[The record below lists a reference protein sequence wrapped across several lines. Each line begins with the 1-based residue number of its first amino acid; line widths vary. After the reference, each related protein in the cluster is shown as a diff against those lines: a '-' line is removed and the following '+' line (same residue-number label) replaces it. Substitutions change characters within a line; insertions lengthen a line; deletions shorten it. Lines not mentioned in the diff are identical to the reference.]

1 MNKSLA
7 LKNKIFLFFLLLTLL
22 FIFIYSIYFLVNG
35 ERGVIAFYKI
45 TNKNSDYQIILSDLE
60 KKNIILSDKITRL
73 QTNTLDLDFL
83 EEKIREKTGYLQ
95 DNEISINFNY

>member
-35 ERGVIAFYKI
+35 ERGIIAFYKI

-60 KKNIILSDKITRL
+60 KKNMILFDKITRL

>member
-7 LKNKIFLFFLLLTLL
+7 LKNKIFLFFLLLTFL
-22 FIFIYSIYFLVNG
+22 FIFIYSIYFLING
-35 ERGVIAFYKI
+35 ERGIIAFYKI
-45 TNKNSDYQIILSDLE
+45 TNQNSNYESILSNLE
-60 KKNIILSDKITRL
+60 KEDMILSDKILRL

>member
-1 MNKSLA
+1 MNKYLA
-7 LKNKIFLFFLLLTLL
+7 FKNKIFLFFSLLTFL

-35 ERGVIAFYKI
+35 ERGIIAFYKI
-45 TNKNSDYQIILSDLE
+45 TNQNSDYEMMHSNLE
-60 KKNIILSDKITRL
+60 KKNMILSDKITRL

-95 DNEISINFNY
+95 DNEISVNFNY

>member
-7 LKNKIFLFFLLLTLL
+7 LKNKIFLFFLLLSFL

-35 ERGVIAFYKI
+35 ERGIIAYYKI
-45 TNKNSDYQIILSDLE
+45 TNQNSDYQVMLLNLE
-60 KKNIILSDKITRL
+60 KKNMILSDKIKRL

-95 DNEISINFNY
+95 DNELSINFNY

>member
-35 ERGVIAFYKI
+35 ERGIIAFYKI
-45 TNKNSDYQIILSDLE
+45 TNQNSDYEMMHSNLE
-60 KKNIILSDKITRL
+60 KKNMILSDKIKRL

-95 DNEISINFNY
+95 DNELSINFNY

>member
-1 MNKSLA
+1 
-7 LKNKIFLFFLLLTLL
+7 LLLTFL
-22 FIFIYSIYFLVNG
+22 FIFIYSIYFLING
-35 ERGVIAFYKI
+35 ERGIIAFYKI
-45 TNKNSDYQIILSDLE
+45 TNQNSNYERILSNLE
-60 KKNIILSDKITRL
+60 KKDMILSDKILRL

>member
-7 LKNKIFLFFLLLTLL
+7 LKNKIFLFFLLLFFL

-35 ERGVIAFYKI
+35 ERGIIAYYKI
-45 TNKNSDYQIILSDLE
+45 TNQNSDYQVMLLNLE
-60 KKNIILSDKITRL
+60 KKNMILSDKIKRL

-95 DNEISINFNY
+95 DNELSINFNY

>member
-7 LKNKIFLFFLLLTLL
+7 LKNKIFLFIFLLTFL
-22 FIFIYSIYFLVNG
+22 FIFIYSIYFLLNG
-35 ERGVIAFYKI
+35 QRGIFAFYKI
-45 TNKNSDYQIILSDLE
+45 TNQNSDYEIILSNLE
-60 KKNIILSDKITRL
+60 KKNIILSDKIKRL

-83 EEKIREKTGYLQ
+83 EEKIREKTGFLQ

>member
-60 KKNIILSDKITRL
+60 KKKYYFI
-73 QTNTLDLDFL
+73 
-83 EEKIREKTGYLQ
+83 
-95 DNEISINFNY
+95 

>member
-7 LKNKIFLFFLLLTLL
+7 LKNKIFLFFLLLTFL
-22 FIFIYSIYFLVNG
+22 FIFIYSIYFLING
-35 ERGVIAFYKI
+35 ERGIIAFYKI
-45 TNKNSDYQIILSDLE
+45 TNQNSNYERMLSNLE
-60 KKNIILSDKITRL
+60 KQDMILSDKILRL

>member
-7 LKNKIFLFFLLLTLL
+7 LKNKIFLFFLLLSFL

-35 ERGVIAFYKI
+35 ERGIIAFYKI
-45 TNKNSDYQIILSDLE
+45 TNQNSDYQVMLLNLE
-60 KKNIILSDKITRL
+60 KKNMILSDKIKRL

-95 DNEISINFNY
+95 DNELSINFNY

>member
-7 LKNKIFLFFLLLTLL
+7 LKNKIFLFFLLLTFL
-22 FIFIYSIYFLVNG
+22 FIFIYSIYFLING
-35 ERGVIAFYKI
+35 ERGIIAFYKI
-45 TNKNSDYQIILSDLE
+45 TNQNSNYERILSNLE
-60 KKNIILSDKITRL
+60 KKDMILSDKILRL

>member
-35 ERGVIAFYKI
+35 ERGLIAFYKI
-45 TNKNSDYQIILSDLE
+45 TNDNSDYQIILSDLE
-60 KKNIILSDKITRL
+60 KKNMILSDKITRL

>member
-7 LKNKIFLFFLLLTLL
+7 LKNKIFLFFSLLTFL

-35 ERGVIAFYKI
+35 ERGIIAFYKI
-45 TNKNSDYQIILSDLE
+45 TNQNSDYEMMHSNLE
-60 KKNIILSDKITRL
+60 KKNMILSDKITRL

-95 DNEISINFNY
+95 DNEISVNFNY

>member
-7 LKNKIFLFFLLLTLL
+7 LKNKIFLFFLLLTFL

-35 ERGVIAFYKI
+35 QRGIITFYKLV
-45 TNKNSDYQIILSDLE
+45 NQNSDYQIILSNLE
-60 KKNIILSDKITRL
+60 KENMILSDKIKRL

-83 EEKIREKTGYLQ
+83 EEKIREKTGFLQ
-95 DNEISINFNY
+95 NNEISINFNY

>member
-7 LKNKIFLFFLLLTLL
+7 LKNKIFLFFLLLTFL
-22 FIFIYSIYFLVNG
+22 FIFIYSIYFLANG
-35 ERGVIAFYKI
+35 QRGLIVFYKI
-45 TNKNSDYQIILSDLE
+45 INQNSDYEIVLSNLE
-60 KKNIILSDKITRL
+60 KKNMILSDKIKRL

>member
-7 LKNKIFLFFLLLTLL
+7 LKNKIFLFFLLLTFL

-35 ERGVIAFYKI
+35 ERGIIAFYKI
-45 TNKNSDYQIILSDLE
+45 TNQNSDYEMMHSNLE
-60 KKNIILSDKITRL
+60 KKNMILSDKITRL

-95 DNEISINFNY
+95 DNEISVNFNY

>member
-35 ERGVIAFYKI
+35 ERGIIAFYKI

-60 KKNIILSDKITRL
+60 KKNMILSDKITRL

>member
-35 ERGVIAFYKI
+35 ERGIIAFYKI

-60 KKNIILSDKITRL
+60 KKNMILSDKITRL

-83 EEKIREKTGYLQ
+83 EEKIREKTGYLE

>member
-60 KKNIILSDKITRL
+60 KKILFYLIK
-73 QTNTLDLDFL
+73 
-83 EEKIREKTGYLQ
+83 LQ
-95 DNEISINFNY
+95 DYKQTLWI

>member
-7 LKNKIFLFFLLLTLL
+7 LKNKIFLFFLLLSFL

-35 ERGVIAFYKI
+35 ERGIIAFYKI
-45 TNKNSDYQIILSDLE
+45 TNQNSDYQVMLLNLE
-60 KKNIILSDKITRL
+60 KKNMILSDKITRL

>member
-60 KKNIILSDKITRL
+60 KKNMILSDKITRL

>member
-7 LKNKIFLFFLLLTLL
+7 LKNKILLFFLLLTLL

-35 ERGVIAFYKI
+35 ERGIIAFYKI

-60 KKNIILSDKITRL
+60 KKNMILSDKITRL

>member
-7 LKNKIFLFFLLLTLL
+7 FKNKIFLFFLLLTFL

-35 ERGVIAFYKI
+35 ERGIIAFYKI
-45 TNKNSDYQIILSDLE
+45 TNQNSDYEMMHSNLE
-60 KKNIILSDKITRL
+60 KKNMILSDKITRL

-95 DNEISINFNY
+95 DNEISVNFNY

>member
-35 ERGVIAFYKI
+35 ERGIIAFYEI
-45 TNKNSDYQIILSDLE
+45 TNKNSDYQIILSDFE
-60 KKNIILSDKITRL
+60 KKNMILSDKITRL

-83 EEKIREKTGYLQ
+83 EEKIREKTGYLK

>member
-1 MNKSLA
+1 
-7 LKNKIFLFFLLLTLL
+7 
-22 FIFIYSIYFLVNG
+22 
-35 ERGVIAFYKI
+35 
-45 TNKNSDYQIILSDLE
+45 
-60 KKNIILSDKITRL
+60 L

>member
-35 ERGVIAFYKI
+35 ERGLIAFYKI
-45 TNKNSDYQIILSDLE
+45 TNDNSDYQIILSDLE
-60 KKNIILSDKITRL
+60 KKNMILFDKITRL

>member
-35 ERGVIAFYKI
+35 ERGIIAFYKI
-45 TNKNSDYQIILSDLE
+45 TNQNSSYEILLSNLE
-60 KKNIILSDKITRL
+60 KKNTILSDKITRL
-73 QTNTLDLDFL
+73 QINSLDLDFL

>member
-7 LKNKIFLFFLLLTLL
+7 LKNKIFLFFLLLTFL
-22 FIFIYSIYFLVNG
+22 FIFIYSIYFLING
-35 ERGVIAFYKI
+35 QRGIITFYKL
-45 TNKNSDYQIILSDLE
+45 TNQNSDYQIMLSNLE
-60 KKNIILSDKITRL
+60 KNNIILSDKIIRL

>member
-7 LKNKIFLFFLLLTLL
+7 LKNKIFLFSLLLTLL

-45 TNKNSDYQIILSDLE
+45 TNKNSDYQIVLSDLE
-60 KKNIILSDKITRL
+60 KKNMILSDKITRL
-73 QTNTLDLDFL
+73 QTNNLDLDFL